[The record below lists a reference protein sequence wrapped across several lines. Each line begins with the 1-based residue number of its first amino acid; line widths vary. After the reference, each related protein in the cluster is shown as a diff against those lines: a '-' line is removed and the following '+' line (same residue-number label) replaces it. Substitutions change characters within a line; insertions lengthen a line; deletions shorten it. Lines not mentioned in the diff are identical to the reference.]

1 MERLD
6 NWVEKI
12 IMNLGV
18 SESAAPILRL
28 LLLLLV
34 LGLLSWAFFRVT
46 RLIIKG
52 PLFRYVKRT
61 QSKWD
66 DLLMDNK
73 VFSNLA
79 HIVPVIMVRVI
90 APILFRDFEKVLPV
104 VIKLTDIYLIIV
116 ILLAINALLRILELV
131 LKKSK
136 AFADK
141 PVSSYFQLIKIIL
154 YIAAGILII
163 SILINKSPVYLLSA
177 LGAMTALGMLV
188 FKDTILGFVASVQIS
203 ANDMVRIGDWV
214 EMPKFNADGDV
225 IAINLNTVK
234 VQNWDKTITTIPTYY
249 FITDSFKNWRGMKET
264 GGRRIKRSIYI
275 NAASVKYINEE
286 DRLRYARLYL
296 LKDYLVTRQKEIDEY
311 NKKMKVDT
319 SVFVNGRRMTNIG
332 VFRHYIENYLK
343 DNKAIRKDMILMVRQ
358 MAMED
363 RGIPIEIYC
372 FTTTTVWTEYEE
384 IQSDIFDHLM
394 AAVSFFDLEVFQ
406 QPSGSDLKRAFLPAG
421 KIITSG
427 FQEKESNPSA

>member
-1 MERLD
+1 
-6 NWVEKI
+6 EKI

-343 DNKAIRKDMILMVRQ
+343 DNKAIRKDMTLMVRQ

>member
-1 MERLD
+1 MESLD
-6 NWVEKI
+6 KWVEKI

-34 LGLLSWAFFRVT
+34 LGLLSWAFFRIT

-61 QSKWD
+61 QAKWD

-79 HIVPVIMVRVI
+79 HIVPVLIVRVI
-90 APILFRDFEKVLPV
+90 APILFRDFEKILPI

-116 ILLAINALLRILELV
+116 ILFAINAFLRIMEQV
-131 LKKSK
+131 LRKSK
-136 AFADK
+136 NFVDK

-234 VQNWDKTITTIPTYY
+234 VQNWDKTITTIPTYF

-275 NAASVKYINEE
+275 NAASVKYINE
-286 DRLRYARLYL
+286 DDKLRYARLYL
-296 LKDYLVTRQKEIDEY
+296 LKDYLVARQKEIDEY
-311 NKKMKVDT
+311 NKKKKVDT
-319 SVFVNGRRMTNIG
+319 SVLVNGRRMTNIG
-332 VFRHYIENYLK
+332 VFSHYIENYLK
-343 DNKAIRKDMILMVRQ
+343 DNKAIRKDMTLMVRQ

-406 QPSGSDLKRAFLPAG
+406 QPSGSDLKRAFSPGTTPL
-421 KIITSG
+421 ISNE
-427 FQEKESNPSA
+427 QEKQ

>member
-343 DNKAIRKDMILMVRQ
+343 DNKAIRKDMTLMVRQ

-372 FTTTTVWTEYEE
+372 FTTTTVWTKYEE

>member
-1 MERLD
+1 
-6 NWVEKI
+6 
-12 IMNLGV
+12 
-18 SESAAPILRL
+18 
-28 LLLLLV
+28 
-34 LGLLSWAFFRVT
+34 
-46 RLIIKG
+46 
-52 PLFRYVKRT
+52 
-61 QSKWD
+61 
-66 DLLMDNK
+66 
-73 VFSNLA
+73 
-79 HIVPVIMVRVI
+79 
-90 APILFRDFEKVLPV
+90 
-104 VIKLTDIYLIIV
+104 
-116 ILLAINALLRILELV
+116 
-131 LKKSK
+131 
-136 AFADK
+136 
-141 PVSSYFQLIKIIL
+141 
-154 YIAAGILII
+154 
-163 SILINKSPVYLLSA
+163 
-177 LGAMTALGMLV
+177 MTALGMLV

-343 DNKAIRKDMILMVRQ
+343 DNKAIRKDMTLMVRQ

>member
-1 MERLD
+1 MESLD
-6 NWVEKI
+6 KWVEKI
-12 IMNLGV
+12 IINLGV

-34 LGLLSWAFFRVT
+34 LGLLSWAFFRIT

-61 QSKWD
+61 QHKWD

-79 HIVPVIMVRVI
+79 HIVPVIIVRVI
-90 APILFRDFEKVLPV
+90 APILFRDFEKILPL
-104 VIKLTDIYLIIV
+104 VIKLTDVYLIIV
-116 ILLAINALLRILELV
+116 ILMAINALLRILEQA

-136 AFADK
+136 AFVDK

-188 FKDTILGFVASVQIS
+188 FKDTILGSVASVQIS

-234 VQNWDKTITTIPTYY
+234 VQNWDKTITSIPTYF

-275 NAASVKYINEE
+275 NASTVKYINEE
-286 DRLRYARLYL
+286 DRLRYEKLYL
-296 LKDYLVTRQKEIDEY
+296 LKDYLVTRQKEIDAY
-311 NKKMKVDT
+311 NKKRKVDT
-319 SVFVNGRRMTNIG
+319 SVLVNGRRMTNIG

-343 DNKAIRKDMILMVRQ
+343 DNKAIRKDMTLMVRQ

-372 FTTTTVWTEYEE
+372 FSTTTVWAEYEE

-394 AAVSFFDLEVFQ
+394 AAVSYFDLEVFQ
-406 QPSGSDLKRAFLPAG
+406 QPSGSDLKRAFSPGIAPLTPE
-421 KIITSG
+421 
-427 FQEKESNPSA
+427 QVNQ

>member
-1 MERLD
+1 MESLD
-6 NWVEKI
+6 KWVEKI
-12 IMNLGV
+12 IINLGV

-34 LGLLSWAFFRVT
+34 LGLLSWAFFRIT

-61 QSKWD
+61 QHKWD

-79 HIVPVIMVRVI
+79 HIVPVIIVRVI
-90 APILFRDFEKVLPV
+90 APILFRDFEKILPI
-104 VIKLTDIYLIIV
+104 VIKLTDIYLIII
-116 ILLAINALLRILELV
+116 ILVAINALLRILEQA

-136 AFADK
+136 AFVDK

-163 SILINKSPVYLLSA
+163 SVLINKSPVYLLSA

-275 NAASVKYINEE
+275 NASTVKYINEE
-286 DRLRYARLYL
+286 DRLRYEKLYL
-296 LKDYLVTRQKEIDEY
+296 LKDYLVTRQKEIDAY
-311 NKKMKVDT
+311 NKKRKVDT
-319 SVFVNGRRMTNIG
+319 SVLVNERRMTNIG

-343 DNKAIRKDMILMVRQ
+343 DNKAIRKDMALMVRQ

-372 FTTTTVWTEYEE
+372 FTTTTVWAEYEE

-394 AAVSFFDLEVFQ
+394 AAVSYFDLEVFQ
-406 QPSGSDLKRAFLPAG
+406 QPSGSDLKRAFSPGIAPLTPEEVN
-421 KIITSG
+421 
-427 FQEKESNPSA
+427 Q

>member
-1 MERLD
+1 MESLD
-6 NWVEKI
+6 KWVEKI
-12 IMNLGV
+12 IINLGV

-34 LGLLSWAFFRVT
+34 LGLLSWAFFRIT

-61 QSKWD
+61 QHKWD

-79 HIVPVIMVRVI
+79 HIVPVIIVRVI
-90 APILFRDFEKVLPV
+90 APILFRDFEKILPI
-104 VIKLTDIYLIIV
+104 VIKLTDIYLIII
-116 ILLAINALLRILELV
+116 ILVAINALLRILEQA

-136 AFADK
+136 AFVDK

-163 SILINKSPVYLLSA
+163 SVLINKSPVYLLSA

-275 NAASVKYINEE
+275 NASTVKYINEE
-286 DRLRYARLYL
+286 DRLRYEKLYL
-296 LKDYLVTRQKEIDEY
+296 LKDYLVTRQKEIDAY
-311 NKKMKVDT
+311 NKKRKVDT
-319 SVFVNGRRMTNIG
+319 SVLVNGRRMTNIG

-343 DNKAIRKDMILMVRQ
+343 DNKAIRKDMALMVRQ

-372 FTTTTVWTEYEE
+372 FTTTTVWAEYEE

-394 AAVSFFDLEVFQ
+394 AAVSYFDLEVFQ
-406 QPSGSDLKRAFLPAG
+406 QPSGSDLKRAFSPGIAPLTPLEVN
-421 KIITSG
+421 
-427 FQEKESNPSA
+427 Q

>member
-1 MERLD
+1 MESLD
-6 NWVEKI
+6 KWVEKI
-12 IMNLGV
+12 IINLGV

-34 LGLLSWAFFRVT
+34 LGLLSWAFFRIT

-61 QSKWD
+61 QHKWD

-79 HIVPVIMVRVI
+79 HIVPVIIVRVI
-90 APILFRDFEKVLPV
+90 APILFRDFEKILPI
-104 VIKLTDIYLIIV
+104 VIKLTDIYLIII
-116 ILLAINALLRILELV
+116 ILVAINALLRILEQA

-136 AFADK
+136 AFVDK

-163 SILINKSPVYLLSA
+163 SVLINKSPVYLLSA

-275 NAASVKYINEE
+275 NASTVKYINEE
-286 DRLRYARLYL
+286 DRLRYEKLYL
-296 LKDYLVTRQKEIDEY
+296 LKDYLVTRQKEIDAY
-311 NKKMKVDT
+311 NKKRKVDT
-319 SVFVNGRRMTNIG
+319 SVLVNGRRMTNIG

-343 DNKAIRKDMILMVRQ
+343 DNKAIRKDMALMVRQ

-372 FTTTTVWTEYEE
+372 FTTTTVWAEYEE

-394 AAVSFFDLEVFQ
+394 AAVSYFDLEVFQ
-406 QPSGSDLKRAFLPAG
+406 QPSGSDLKRAFSPGIAPLTPEEVN
-421 KIITSG
+421 
-427 FQEKESNPSA
+427 Q

>member
-1 MERLD
+1 MESLD
-6 NWVEKI
+6 KWVEQI
-12 IMNLGV
+12 IINLGV
-18 SESAAPILRL
+18 SASAAPLFRL
-28 LLLLLV
+28 FLLLLV
-34 LGLLSWAFFRVT
+34 LGLLAWAFFRIT

-52 PLFRYVKRT
+52 PLFRYIKRT
-61 QSKWD
+61 QSRWD

-73 VFSNLA
+73 IFSSLA
-79 HIVPVIMVRVI
+79 HIVPVIIVRVI
-90 APILFRDFEKVLPV
+90 VPILFRDFEKILPF

-116 ILLAINALLRILELV
+116 ILMAINALLRIMEQV

-136 AFADK
+136 AFVDK

-154 YIAAGILII
+154 YIASGILIL

-177 LGAMTALGMLV
+177 LGAMTALSMLV

-234 VQNWDKTITTIPTYY
+234 VQNWDKTITTIPTYF
-249 FITDSFKNWRGMKET
+249 FITDSFKNWRGMKEV

-275 NAASVKYINEE
+275 NAATVKYINDE
-286 DRLRYARLYL
+286 DRLRYEKLYL
-296 LKDYLVTRQKEIDEY
+296 LKDYLVTRQKEIDAY
-311 NKKMKVDT
+311 NKKMKADT
-319 SVFVNGRRMTNIG
+319 SVLVNGRRMTNIG
-332 VFRHYIENYLK
+332 VFRHYIENYLN
-343 DNKAIRKDMILMVRQ
+343 DNKTIRKDMALMVRQ

-372 FTTTTVWTEYEE
+372 FTTTTVWAEYEE

-394 AAVSFFDLEVFQ
+394 AAVSYFDLEIFQ
-406 QPSGSDLKRAFLPAG
+406 QPSGSDLKRAFFPGTESLTP
-421 KIITSG
+421 SE
-427 FQEKESNPSA
+427 QEKQ

>member
-1 MERLD
+1 
-6 NWVEKI
+6 
-12 IMNLGV
+12 MNLGV

-343 DNKAIRKDMILMVRQ
+343 DNKAIRKDMTLMVRQ

>member
-1 MERLD
+1 MESLD
-6 NWVEKI
+6 KWVEKI
-12 IMNLGV
+12 IINLGV

-34 LGLLSWAFFRVT
+34 LGLLSWAFFRIT

-61 QSKWD
+61 QHKWD

-79 HIVPVIMVRVI
+79 HIVPVIIVRVI
-90 APILFRDFEKVLPV
+90 APILFRDFEKILPI
-104 VIKLTDIYLIIV
+104 VIKLTDIYLIII
-116 ILLAINALLRILELV
+116 ILMAINALLRILEQA

-136 AFADK
+136 AFVDK

-163 SILINKSPVYLLSA
+163 SVLINKSPVYLLSA

-275 NAASVKYINEE
+275 NASTVKYINEE
-286 DRLRYARLYL
+286 DRLRYEKLYL
-296 LKDYLVTRQKEIDEY
+296 LKDYLVTRQKEIDAY
-311 NKKMKVDT
+311 NKKRKVDT
-319 SVFVNGRRMTNIG
+319 SVLVNGRRMTNIG

-343 DNKAIRKDMILMVRQ
+343 DNKAIRKDMALMVRQ

-372 FTTTTVWTEYEE
+372 FTTTTVWAEYEE

-394 AAVSFFDLEVFQ
+394 AAVSYFDLEVFQ
-406 QPSGSDLKRAFLPAG
+406 QPSGSDLKRAFSPGIAPLTPEEVN
-421 KIITSG
+421 
-427 FQEKESNPSA
+427 Q